1 MNQHMTITTFAK
13 GLSKYSFNTI
23 EEELTYAW
31 NSIYRYW
38 WFALRCSR
46 DYWWVCQEKGKTLD
60 PELKRVYKAFGP
72 VHGRTFSDWWRY
84 SARENFKEEIAPPK
98 AMLLSSRAELDNFIF
113 EDNEWML
120 LRVPLNIKE
129 PKLIEDF
136 VQILRSH
143 PNRKNLRNP
152 TAKFPLRKH
161 QNIQLD
167 VYENAFWLW
176 QETELSGDR
185 QRVGISKGISYYD
198 LGVKYN
204 VNPKHVMN
212 GPDDLRKHKKRNAMK
227 VTVHRMLGKV
237 DALIANAE
245 IGIFPSE
252 SLLEARERW
261 KPSQLKRLEKAL
273 ADGEWQPQLMTNKE
287 WAAELKQVHVEEE
300 ANREETDMFASPRY
314 R

>member
-1 MNQHMTITTFAK
+1 MTITTFAK

-31 NSIYRYW
+31 NSIYRHW

-60 PELKRVYKAFGP
+60 PELKRVYKAFGQ

-98 AMLLSSRAELDNFIF
+98 AMLLSSRAEVNNFIF

-136 VQILRSH
+136 VQILRNH

-176 QETELSGDR
+176 QEAELSGDR
-185 QRVGISKGISYYD
+185 QRVGTSKGISYYD

-204 VNPKHVMN
+204 VNPDLVMN
-212 GPDDLRKHKKRNAMK
+212 GPDDMRKHKKRNAMK
-227 VTVHRMLGKV
+227 VTVHRMLSKV
-237 DALIANAE
+237 TALVANAE

-252 SLLEARERW
+252 SPLETRERW
-261 KPSQLKRLEKAL
+261 SPSQAKRLENAI
-273 ADGEWQPQLMTNKE
+273 ANGEWKPQLMTNNE
-287 WAAELKQVHVEEE
+287 WAAELKEVHEYEQQ
-300 ANREETDMFASPRY
+300 NREKDAMFAPPRY
-314 R
+314 WK